1 MEEEKAQLVTSNSS
15 DRSQK
20 LIIKVSFG
28 EINKNN
34 FEQMRQ
40 LNNLSL
46 PVRYQNGFYGRILGK
61 IRHGRF
67 AYYNDIIVGAIS
79 WKYDSIENERAVY
92 IMTIT
97 VLEEYKRYGI
107 GTQLLQELI
116 NIHKD
121 MKEINFI
128 YLHVQIN
135 NDLALSFY
143 TKNNFQNVRT
153 ITNYYTD
160 IEPKDA
166 FLLKLKLRD

>member
-1 MEEEKAQLVTSNSS
+1 MEDNQNQLAAQKPEK
-15 DRSQK
+15 R
-20 LIIKVSFG
+20 IIKVTFG
-28 EINKNN
+28 DINKNN

-46 PVRYQNGFYGRILGK
+46 PVRYQNGFYARILGK

-79 WKYDSIENERAVY
+79 WKYDLIEGKRAVY

-116 NIHKD
+116 NIHREI
-121 MKEINFI
+121 KEIDFI

-143 TKNNFQNVRT
+143 TKSKFENVKT
-153 ITNYYTD
+153 IHNYYTD

>member
-1 MEEEKAQLVTSNSS
+1 MEENQKILTKPEK
-15 DRSQK
+15 R
-20 LIIKVSFG
+20 IIKVSFG
-28 EINKNN
+28 DINKNN

-46 PVRYQNGFYGRILGK
+46 PVRYQNGFYARILAK

-79 WKYDSIENERAVY
+79 WKYDLIEGKRAVY

-116 NIHKD
+116 NIHKE

-143 TKNNFQNVRT
+143 GRNNFENVKT
-153 ITNYYTD
+153 IQNYYTD
-160 IEPKDA
+160 IEPRDA
-166 FLLKLKLRD
+166 YLLKLNLRD

>member
-1 MEEEKAQLVTSNSS
+1 MEEQKEQEVTKQEK
-15 DRSQK
+15 R
-20 LIIKVSFG
+20 IIKVIFG
-28 EINKNN
+28 DINKNN

-46 PVRYQNGFYGRILGK
+46 PVRYQNGFYARILGK
-61 IRHGRF
+61 LRHGRF

-79 WKYDSIENERAVY
+79 WKYDLIEGHRAVY

-97 VLEEYKRYGI
+97 VFEDYKRYGI

-121 MKEINFI
+121 MKEIDFI

-135 NDLALSFY
+135 NELALSFY
-143 TKNNFQNVRT
+143 TKNKFEIVKT
-153 ITNYYTD
+153 IKDYYTD

-166 FLLKLKLRD
+166 YLVKLKLRD